1 MRIEADIAIAGGG
14 MVGASLAAAL
24 EPLGLRV
31 LVIESRRPGA
41 PGQPSFDDRCTALAD
56 VSRRIFEAVGCW
68 KDMVAGACAITEI
81 HVSDRGRFGQA
92 RLRAREE
99 GLEAFGYVVENRR
112 LGSALW
118 ARLETGSATILAP
131 ASVQACHTGT
141 DGVRIEVATDE
152 GQADVHARL
161 LVAADGVRSGIRESL
176 GVGVRTWDYE
186 QVAVVANVE
195 PGQPHDGIAY
205 ERFAESGPMALLPMP
220 GRRCSLVWTF
230 PRDRCEAVGSW
241 SDARFLDELQT
252 AFGFRLGRF
261 QRVGARFSY
270 PLALIRATQQ
280 SVNRVIL
287 LGNAAHG
294 LHPVAGQGFN
304 LSLRDVAGLAEC
316 IADDKGADPGSPALL
331 ADYEAWRQ
339 SDQRATAFFSD
350 ALIRVFGNP
359 LPPVRWARNL
369 GLLGLELFPP
379 ARAAV
384 ARQGMGMG
392 AGNRVPRLARGVP
405 LA

>member
-1 MRIEADIAIAGGG
+1 MRIDTDIAIVGGG

-31 LVIESRRPGA
+31 LVVESRRPGL
-41 PGQPSFDDRCTALAD
+41 PGQPSFDDRSTALGE
-56 VSRRIFEAVGCW
+56 VSRRIFEAIGCW
-68 KDMVAGACAITEI
+68 EGMADGACPITEI

-99 GLEAFGYVVENRR
+99 GREAFGYVVENRR
-112 LGSALW
+112 LGAALW
-118 ARLETGSATILAP
+118 ARLESGGATILAP
-131 ASVQACHTGT
+131 AVVEACHAET
-141 DGVRIEVATDE
+141 DGVRVDVTSEQDQVEVR
-152 GQADVHARL
+152 ARL
-161 LVAADGVRSGIRESL
+161 LVAADGVRSGIRDRL
-176 GVGVRTWDYE
+176 GVGVRTWDYD
-186 QVAVVANVE
+186 QIAVVANVE
-195 PGQPHDGIAY
+195 PGRSHDGVAY

-230 PRDRCEAVGSW
+230 PRDLSEAVLSW
-241 SDARFLDELQT
+241 TDERFLDELQN

-261 QRVGARFSY
+261 QRDGARSSY
-270 PLALIRATQQ
+270 PLALVRAHRQ
-280 SVNRVIL
+280 SVDRTLL

-316 IADDKGADPGSPALL
+316 IADDPGMDPGAPDLL
-331 ADYEAWRQ
+331 ARYESWRQ
-339 SDQRATAFFSD
+339 SDQRATALFSD

-359 LPPVRWARNL
+359 LTPVRLARNL
-369 GLLGLELFPP
+369 GLLGLELLPP

-384 ARQGMGMG
+384 ARQGMGLG
-392 AGNRVPRLARGVP
+392 SGNRIPRLARGVP